1 MGLPQCDTNL
11 KHSKS
16 FAGTADLALNGQRT
30 EIEPKLPLLINLG
43 DIDDTAIGEEI
54 YNIEFLPEDISEEE
68 KLFHELLDKQHIKE
82 VNVNNYLEG

>member
-1 MGLPQCDTNL
+1 MGLQQCDTNL
-11 KHSKS
+11 QLSS
-16 FAGTADLALNGQRT
+16 RLVATTELTLNNQRT

-82 VNVNNYLEG
+82 VNVKNYLEG